1 MSHPG
6 PSAVQIVLSEDER
19 TELVRRAGLP
29 GRWRADRARIILA
42 CAEGMSNAGAAQALG
57 VAVKSVSKWRRQFA
71 AQRLAGLEDAAPVG
85 RRKAELVLDEAERAQ
100 LVRWAR
106 RAKTAQYLALRSK
119 IVLRCAE
126 GGTNKEAAA
135 DLGVDEST
143 VERWRSRFI
152 ARRLDGLHD
161 EPRPGRPRSIL
172 LDQVEDVITA
182 TLEETPGKDTHWSRS
197 SMARRSGLSKSTIGR
212 IWKKFDLKPH
222 LQDSFKLSTDPFFV
236 EKVVDV
242 VGLYHNPPEKA
253 VVLCVDEK
261 SQIQALDR
269 SQPVLPMMPGMPE
282 RRTHD
287 YLRHGITSLFAA
299 FNIADGTVIS
309 ELHRRH
315 RAIEFRKFL
324 VRIDKAVPAGLDVHL
339 VCDNYATHNT
349 AEIRAWLARH
359 PRFHV
364 HFTPTGSSWMNQVER
379 WFGLLTDKL
388 IRRGVHTS
396 VQALENDIREWIA
409 TWNESPR
416 PFTWTKTADEI
427 LNSLAD
433 YLAKLRADRQKAGKI
448 NRWNFRRN
456 TLAEVLSVFGPQGE
470 RMHTRARPAQAR

>member
-6 PSAVQIVLSEDER
+6 PSAAEIVLSEDER
-19 TELVRRAGLP
+19 AELVRRAAGP
-29 GRWRADRARIILA
+29 GRWRADRARIVLA

-100 LVRWAR
+100 LIRWAR
-106 RAKTAQYLALRSK
+106 RAKTAQYLALRAK

-126 GGTNKEAAA
+126 GGTNKQAAA

-143 VERWRSRFI
+143 VERWRARFI
-152 ARRLDGLHD
+152 TGRLEGLHD
-161 EPRPGRPRSIL
+161 EPRPGRPPSIL
-172 LDQVEDVITA
+172 LDQVEDVVVA
-182 TLEETPGKDTHWSRS
+182 TLEETPGKDTHWSRA
-197 SMARRSGLSKSTIGR
+197 SMARRTGLSKSTVGR

-324 VRIDKAVPAGLDVHL
+324 ARIDKAVPAGLDVHL

-349 AEIRAWLARH
+349 PEIRAWLARH
-359 PRFHV
+359 PRFRV

-379 WFGLLTDKL
+379 WFGLLTAKL

-396 VQALENDIREWIA
+396 VRALENDIKAWIA
-409 TWNESPR
+409 TWNDNPR

-427 LNSLAD
+427 LASLAD
-433 YLAKLRADRQKAGKI
+433 YLAKVTGSQPGSKQ
-448 NRWNFRRN
+448 
-456 TLAEVLSVFGPQGE
+456 T
-470 RMHTRARPAQAR
+470 

>member
-1 MSHPG
+1 
-6 PSAVQIVLSEDER
+6 
-19 TELVRRAGLP
+19 
-29 GRWRADRARIILA
+29 LA
-42 CAEGMSNAGAAQALG
+42 CAEGMSNAAAAQALG

-71 AQRLAGLEDAAPVG
+71 ADRLAGLEDAAPVG
-85 RRKAELVLDEAERAQ
+85 RRKAELVLTEAERAQ
-100 LVRWAR
+100 LARWAR
-106 RAKTAQYLALRSK
+106 RAKTAQFLALRAK

-126 GGTNKEAAA
+126 GGTNRQAAA

-143 VERWRSRFI
+143 VERWRARFI
-152 ARRLDGLHD
+152 AGRLEGLHD
-161 EPRPGRPRSIL
+161 EPRPGRPPSIL
-172 LDQVEDVITA
+172 LDQVEDVIVA
-182 TLEETPGKDTHWSRS
+182 TLETTPGKDTHWSRA
-197 SMARRSGLSKSTIGR
+197 SMARRTGLSKSTIGR
-212 IWKKFDLKPH
+212 IWRKFDLKPH
-222 LQDSFKLSTDPFFV
+222 LQDSFKLSTDPLFV

-242 VGLYHNPPEKA
+242 VGLYHNPPERA

-287 YLRHGITSLFAA
+287 YYRHGITSLFAA

-324 VRIDKAVPAGLDVHL
+324 ARIDKAVPAALDVHL

-349 AEIRAWLARH
+349 PEIRAWLARR

-379 WFGLLTDKL
+379 WFGLLTAKL

-409 TWNESPR
+409 TWNDNPR
-416 PFTWTKTADEI
+416 PFSWTKTADEI

-433 YLAKLRADRQKAGKI
+433 YLAKLGTNPSITGKA
-448 NRWNFRRN
+448 N
-456 TLAEVLSVFGPQGE
+456 
-470 RMHTRARPAQAR
+470 

>member
-19 TELVRRAGLP
+19 AELARRAGLP
-29 GRWRADRARIILA
+29 EHRRADRARIVLA
-42 CAEGMSNAGAAQALG
+42 CAEGLSNAGAAQSLG
-57 VAVKSVSKWRRQFA
+57 VAVKSVSKWRRRFA
-71 AQRLAGLEDAAPVG
+71 EQRLAGLEDDAPIG
-85 RRKAELVLDEAERAQ
+85 RPKADLVLEEAERAQ
-100 LVRWAR
+100 LTRWAR
-106 RAKTAQYLALRSK
+106 RAKSAQYLAMRAR
-119 IVLRCAE
+119 IVLACAD
-126 GGTNKEAAA
+126 GRTNKQVAA

-143 VERWRSRFI
+143 VDRWRARFI
-152 ARRLDGLHD
+152 AGRLKGLHD
-161 EPRPGRPRSIL
+161 EPRPGRPPSIL
-172 LDQVEDVITA
+172 LDQVEDVVVA
-182 TLEETPGKDTHWSRS
+182 TLESGPGKDTHWSRA

-212 IWKKFDLKPH
+212 IWRKFDLKPH

-242 VGLYHNPPEKA
+242 VGLYHNPPERA

-309 ELHRRH
+309 ALHRRH

-324 VRIDKAVPAGLDVHL
+324 TAIDKAVPAGLEVHL

-349 AEIRAWLARH
+349 AEIKTWLARH
-359 PRFHV
+359 QRFHV

-396 VQALENDIREWIA
+396 VQALENDIRDWIA
-409 TWNESPR
+409 TWNDNPR

-433 YLAKLRADRQKAGKI
+433 YLAKLGTGQ
-448 NRWNFRRN
+448 
-456 TLAEVLSVFGPQGE
+456 SVNKQD
-470 RMHTRARPAQAR
+470 

>member
-1 MSHPG
+1 ME
-6 PSAVQIVLSEDER
+6 IVLSEAER
-19 TELVRRAGLP
+19 VELLRRAGS
-29 GRWRADRARIILA
+29 ADQRSAERARIVLA
-42 CAEGMSNAGAAQALG
+42 CADGASNAGAARALG
-57 VAVKSVSKWRRQFA
+57 VAVKTVSKWRRKFA
-71 AQRLAGLEDAAPVG
+71 VERMAGLEDVG
-85 RRKAELVLDEAERAQ
+85 PMGRPKADLVLDEVERAQ

-106 RAKTAQYLALRSK
+106 RAKTAQYLSLRAK

-126 GGTNKEAAA
+126 GVSNKQVAA

-143 VERWRSRFI
+143 VNRWRARFVTE
-152 ARRLDGLHD
+152 RLAGLQD
-161 EPRPGRPRSIL
+161 EPRPGRPPSIL
-172 LDQVEDVITA
+172 LDRVEDVIVA
-182 TLEETPGKDTHWSRS
+182 TLESSPGKDTHWSRA
-197 SMARRSGLSKSTIGR
+197 SMAERTGLSKSTIGR
-212 IWKKFDLKPH
+212 IWRKFDLKPH
-222 LQDSFKLSTDPFFV
+222 LQDSFKLSTDPLFV
-236 EKVVDV
+236 DKVVDV
-242 VGLYHNPPEKA
+242 VGLYHDPPERA

-269 SQPVLPMMPGMPE
+269 SQPLLPLMPGTPE

-299 FNIADGTVIS
+299 FNIADGTVIG

-315 RAIEFRKFL
+315 RAVEFKKFL
-324 VRIDKAVPAGLDVHL
+324 VTIDKAVPAELDVHL

-349 AEIRAWLARH
+349 LDIKTWLGKH

-396 VQALENDIREWIA
+396 VTALENDITAWID
-409 TWNESPR
+409 TWNDNPR

-433 YLAKLRADRQKAGKI
+433 YLAKVTDHQKTRRTKSQ
-448 NRWNFRRN
+448 NF
-456 TLAEVLSVFGPQGE
+456 
-470 RMHTRARPAQAR
+470 

>member
-1 MSHPG
+1 MPHSG

-19 TELVRRAGLP
+19 AELVRRAGLP
-29 GRWRADRARIILA
+29 GRWRPDRARIILA
-42 CAEGMSNAGAAQALG
+42 CAEGMSNAGTAQALG

-85 RRKAELVLDEAERAQ
+85 RQKAELVLTQTERAQ
-100 LVRWAR
+100 LTRWAR
-106 RAKTAQYLALRSK
+106 RAKTAQFLALRAK

-126 GGTNKEAAA
+126 GGTNKQAAA

-143 VERWRSRFI
+143 VDRWRARFI
-152 ARRLDGLHD
+152 AGRLEGLHD
-161 EPRPGRPRSIL
+161 ERRPGRPPSIL
-172 LDQVEDVITA
+172 LDQVEDVIVA
-182 TLEETPGKDTHWSRS
+182 TLETTPGKDTHWSRA
-197 SMARRSGLSKSTIGR
+197 SMARRTGLSKSTVGR

-242 VGLYHNPPEKA
+242 VGLYHNPPERA

-299 FNIADGTVIS
+299 FNIADGTIIS

-324 VRIDKAVPAGLDVHL
+324 TAIDKAVPAGLDVHL
-339 VCDNYATHNT
+339 VCDNYATHST
-349 AEIRAWLARH
+349 AEIKTWLARH
-359 PRFHV
+359 PRFYV

-396 VQALENDIREWIA
+396 VPALENDIKDWIA
-409 TWNESPR
+409 TWNDNPR

-427 LNSLAD
+427 LSSLGD
-433 YLAKLRADRQKAGKI
+433 YLAKLGTGQPVNGQD
-448 NRWNFRRN
+448 
-456 TLAEVLSVFGPQGE
+456 
-470 RMHTRARPAQAR
+470 